1 MPEDRKYDYGYDGD
15 GGPDNGNDGDLSE
28 WIPVLIFL
36 VCFPPVGVVLLVLKL
51 MGITGKGGRRQGS
64 RHPYD
69 LQREASQT
77 GGERR
82 YYRQAQ
88 AVNQNPKKKKKYVRK
103 PDRDPGRGF
112 TIGGAIMAGIFA
124 LGAADEFF
132 SALSRGG
139 LLASLYAERSFFQP
153 LVVGDI
159 GKQLFDTGHAARHL
173 IGDGGV
179 EKGHDTFFH

>member
-88 AVNQNPKKKKKYVRK
+88 AVNQNPKKKEVCPKAGPGPRK
-103 PDRDPGRGF
+103 GIYHRRRHH
-112 TIGGAIMAGIFA
+112 GGYLCAGC
-124 LGAADEFF
+124 
-132 SALSRGG
+132 R
-139 LLASLYAERSFFQP
+139 R
-153 LVVGDI
+153 
-159 GKQLFDTGHAARHL
+159 
-173 IGDGGV
+173 
-179 EKGHDTFFH
+179 

>member
-103 PDRDPGRGF
+103 PDRDAPILPLHHSPQRKPHF
-112 TIGGAIMAGIFA
+112 P
-124 LGAADEFF
+124 
-132 SALSRGG
+132 SACAHSFLSFPPHRF
-139 LLASLYAERSFFQP
+139 LPYRYETVL
-153 LVVGDI
+153 
-159 GKQLFDTGHAARHL
+159 RH
-173 IGDGGV
+173 IPYP
-179 EKGHDTFFH
+179 